1 MNQGKKLLPL
11 NVLFFK
17 IFGSHIHIDNIEIPN
32 INHFP
37 TQGSSGGPIGLINVD
52 FIQDVNFYSGG
63 FSAIYGDKLS
73 SIMEITFREGN
84 REAFDGQLDL
94 NFAGFGGVAE
104 GPLPQKKGSW
114 LISARRSYLDWV
126 VKVLDVGSTV
136 APRYGDFQGKIVYDL
151 NPNHKLMLIWLWGD
165 DHNAPDRD
173 IAREND
179 MIYYGNQDIYE
190 NTTGLNWRALWGKRG
205 YSNSSLAYTSTRFK
219 EKFWETST
227 GDFLIQNLSHEQ
239 DFKFRNVN
247 RFRLNHQNTLEFG
260 LDARYLI
267 SNYDNF
273 YATYTDAL
281 GDSLAAFTWNEQIT
295 AQKLGAFANYVFKP
309 FPRFSTTVGL
319 RADYFSFNENWTLSP
334 RLAFS
339 YQLTELTSING
350 STGLFYQH
358 LPLILLYQ
366 NQANRELAEPL
377 AKHYILGIEHLL
389 TETTKLT
396 LELYQKDY
404 QNFPLDPTQPALFLI
419 DELYYRYGFFFNH
432 GPLQDRGKAYSRGI
446 ELMLQKKLAQ
456 DFYGLVSASYF
467 RTRYQGG
474 DGVWRDRVFDNRVIF
489 SLEGGYKPNK
499 KWEFSARWIYAGG
512 APFTPFD
519 LAASRKNQR
528 QVLDVTKI
536 NQSRYPDYH
545 SLNLRFD
552 RRFHFSGSNLIF
564 YFSVWNAYNRKNVAT
579 YFWNDQEQKPD
590 EIYQWRVLPI
600 FGLEYEF

>member
-1 MNQGKKLLPL
+1 
-11 NVLFFK
+11 
-17 IFGSHIHIDNIEIPN
+17 
-32 INHFP
+32 
-37 TQGSSGGPIGLINVD
+37 
-52 FIQDVNFYSGG
+52 
-63 FSAIYGDKLS
+63 
-73 SIMEITFREGN
+73 
-84 REAFDGQLDL
+84 LDL
-94 NFAGFGGVAE
+94 NFAGFGGIAE

-126 VKVLDVGSTV
+126 VNVLDVGSTV

-151 NPNHKLMLIWLWGD
+151 NPNHKLLLVWLWGD
-165 DHNAPDRD
+165 DHNAPDRE

-179 MIYYGNQDIYE
+179 MIYFGNQDIYE

-205 YSNSSLAYTSTRFK
+205 YSNTALAYTSTRFK
-219 EKFWETST
+219 EKFSETST
-227 GDFLIQNLSHEQ
+227 GDFLIQNHSHEQ

-247 RFRLNHQNTLEFG
+247 RLRLNQQNTLEFG
-260 LDARYLI
+260 LDARYL
-267 SNYDNF
+267 STHYDNF
-273 YATYTDAL
+273 YAAYTDAL
-281 GDSLAAFTWNEQIT
+281 GDSLAEFTLNEQIT
-295 AQKLGAFANYVFKP
+295 AQKLGAFANYLFKP

-319 RADYFSFNENWTLSP
+319 RADYFSFNKNWTFAP

-350 STGLFYQH
+350 SSGLFYQH

-366 NQANRELAEPL
+366 NQANRELTEPL

-389 TETTKLT
+389 TENTKLT

-404 QNFPLDPTQPALFLI
+404 QNFPLDPNQPALFLI

-432 GPLQDRGKAYSRGI
+432 GPLQDQGKAYSRGI
-446 ELMLQKKLAQ
+446 ELLLQKKLAQ

-489 SLEGGYKPNK
+489 SVEGGYKPNK

-519 LAASRKNQR
+519 LAASQENQR

-545 SLNLRFD
+545 SLILRFD

-590 EIYQWRVLPI
+590 VIYQWRVLPI